1 MDTERIRGLR
11 RGRRLF
17 GHSVEKLVAIRSRLG
32 QSQSEWEPISRLG
45 QSQEELQ
52 SMVCGLQNRP
62 CSGLFAGDIRTS
74 RSVGNSPERHRRFI
88 SMTAEECLSSKLS
101 GPFVESG
108 RDNYFLRF
116 TKTLQAGSTA
126 SRQDCAADEEN
137 GGSKDAGAV
146 AAFGL
151 VRRMAVIGLAI
162 AVCTYNPEN
171 LSVFAP
177 FLTLQ
182 VALMGLQRYFPQPIP
197 PALAFFLGQGNEDTI
212 SSSPPSSPSC
222 SSPAA
227 GSTPPDSPFNLQVHT
242 WLFRTPIVRSCIAIV
257 TVASDLCLY
266 LFALVLA
273 QHALGN
279 NDG

>member
-1 MDTERIRGLR
+1 MDNEKIRGLR

-17 GHSVEKLVAIRSRLG
+17 GHSVERLVEIRSRLG
-32 QSQSEWEPISRLG
+32 QSQSEWEPFSRMG

-52 SMVCGLQNRP
+52 SMLSGSQNRP
-62 CSGLFAGDIRTS
+62 CSRLFAGDIRTS
-74 RSVGNSPERHRRFI
+74 RSVGNSPERHRRFM
-88 SMTAEECLSSKLS
+88 SMTAEECLSSRLS
-101 GPFVESG
+101 GPVGESG

-116 TKTLQAGSTA
+116 TKTMRAVSTV
-126 SRQDCAADEEN
+126 SSEDCLTDEEN

-182 VALMGLQRYFPQPIP
+182 VALMGIQRYFPQPIP
-197 PALAFFLGQGNEDTI
+197 PALAFFLGPGNEDTI
-212 SSSPPSSPSC
+212 LSSLPSSPSC

-227 GSTPPDSPFNLQVHT
+227 SSTPPDSPFHLRGHA
-242 WLFRTPIVRSCIAIV
+242 WLFSTPMVRSCIAIV

-266 LFALVLA
+266 LFTLVLA
-273 QHALGN
+273 QHTLGN